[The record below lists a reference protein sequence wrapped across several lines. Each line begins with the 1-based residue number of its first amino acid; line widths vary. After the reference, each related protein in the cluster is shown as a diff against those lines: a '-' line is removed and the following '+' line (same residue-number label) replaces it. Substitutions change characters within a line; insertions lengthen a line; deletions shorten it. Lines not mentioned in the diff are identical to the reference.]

1 MEIRPMIK
9 ESTAEKILDY
19 IASHGGD
26 FGEVFCEDTDYTRL
40 FMSGGSLSEALA
52 GRESGTGI
60 RIFEGNSCTYLSC
73 AGCGEE
79 QLFRL
84 LKESWTPGKG
94 CAAESKT
101 AEGFMEH
108 AAGNSVARVPEKTS
122 GLSKHC
128 AEKTGEENCGRKA
141 PASFPKP
148 RTGKT
153 VSTEEK
159 LSLLSRCSRA
169 GLAFDSRITRIN
181 ARYTDSDQ
189 RVFIANTEGLS
200 AFDRREKTR
209 LHLTAFA
216 EEGGEVRTS
225 YIGPGAMRGF
235 EFYEMNRPEDWAAQ
249 AAKGA
254 VQMLHSIPCPT
265 GRMPV
270 VIANGFG
277 GLFFHEACGHSLEA
291 CAVLDGA
298 SEFAGKLGLPVA
310 SEKVTL
316 IDDGSLPSEW
326 GSCLMDDEGVPAQK
340 NVLIENGILKGY
352 LTDRLSARRMNLTP
366 TGSGRRQSYRFAP
379 TSRMTNTYIA
389 PGTDRLEDMI
399 SSIGQGIF
407 VKSINAGSVNPST
420 GEFNFNTSETFLIE
434 NGRITR
440 PVHSATLI
448 GTGSGILRRV
458 EMVGNDFKLGQGFC
472 YAASG
477 AIYIGAGQPAVKIS
491 EMTVGGDQA

>member
-9 ESTAEKILDY
+9 ETTAEKILDY

-73 AGCGEE
+73 GGCGED

-84 LKESWTPGKG
+84 LKEGWTPGKG
-94 CAAESKT
+94 GAAEQK
-101 AEGFMEH
+101 AKEL
-108 AAGNSVARVPEKTS
+108 SVLPERS
-122 GLSKHC
+122 GK
-128 AEKTGEENCGRKA
+128 GPG
-141 PASFPKP
+141 SFPKP

-153 VSTEEK
+153 ASTEEK

-216 EEGGEVRTS
+216 KENGEVRTS

-235 EFYEMNRPEDWAAQ
+235 EFYEMNRPEDWAAE
-249 AAKGA
+249 AARGA
-254 VQMLHSIPCPT
+254 VQMLRSVPCPT

-316 IDDGSLPSEW
+316 IDDGSLPFEW
-326 GSCLMDDEGVPAQK
+326 GSCPMDDEGVPAQK

-399 SSIGQGIF
+399 SSIERGIF
-407 VKSINAGSVNPST
+407 VKSINAGSVNPPT

-448 GTGSGILRRV
+448 GTGGDILRRV